1 MTTSDHMQRLEAV
14 LAAYGADAS
23 RWPPADRARLDG
35 FVATSPQAQA
45 RIAEERSFDTLLST
59 LPAVPPAAAMSAATE
74 RLFARLE
81 VEEPQAATVV
91 TFKPR
96 AHKAAAPLPAR
107 SFWRELSVMA
117 AALLIGFFTVSKGV
131 LEDTGL
137 DLSPLTTVA
146 MSDADDVSAIA
157 LGTAADETSE
167 EDLL

>member
-23 RWPPADRARLDG
+23 RWPSADRARLDG
-35 FVATSPQAQA
+35 FVAVSAQAQA

-59 LPAVPPAAAMSAATE
+59 APAAAPAAAMSAATE

-81 VEEPQAATVV
+81 TEPQVATVV
-91 TFKPR
+91 AFKPR
-96 AHKAAAPLPAR
+96 AHKAAAPLSAR
-107 SFWRELSVMA
+107 PFWRELSVMA
-117 AALLIGFFTVSKGV
+117 AALLIGFFTVSQGV
-131 LEDTGL
+131 LDGTGL

-146 MSDADDVSAIA
+146 ASDADDVSAIA
-157 LGTAADETSE
+157 LGTATDETSE